1 MATARAEFGPAPY
14 AQIITLR
21 QHQLTSD
28 EAADLGG
35 SDAGPSP
42 AELLL
47 GALASCVAITVQ
59 MYAGRK
65 GWPLQNVEVDVDGR
79 DDQGTYVIERRLTF
93 HGDLTDEQRKRLTDI
108 AGRCPVSK
116 RLTGGVTIRAVA

>member
-28 EAADLGG
+28 EASDLGG

-42 AELLL
+42 SELLL
-47 GALASCVAITVQ
+47 GALASCVAITLQ

-65 GWPLQNVEVDVDGR
+65 GWALQNVEVEVDGR
-79 DDQGTYVIERRLTF
+79 DEQGVYVIERRLTF
-93 HGDLTDEQRKRLTDI
+93 QGDLTDEQRTRLTDI

-116 RLTGGVTIRAVA
+116 RLVGPVEIRTVD

>member
-21 QHQLTSD
+21 QHLLTSD
-28 EAADLGG
+28 ESAELGG

-47 GALASCVAITVQ
+47 GALASCVAITLQ
-59 MYAGRK
+59 MYARRK

-79 DDQGTYVIERRLTF
+79 DEQGVYVIERRLTF
-93 HGDLTDEQRKRLTDI
+93 HGDLTDEQRTRLTDI
-108 AGRCPVSK
+108 ASRCPVSK
-116 RLTGGVTIRAVA
+116 RLAAPVEIRSVG